1 MLAAGRALTVTQAA
15 RNRRATKRP
24 TEVSNPARKLGLVL
38 FIE

>member
-1 MLAAGRALTVTQAA
+1 MLAAGSASTVTQAA
-15 RNRRATKRP
+15 RNRRSTKRS